1 MTNLNIHSTS
11 SSTYDSSSGLYTSKK
26 GNQYDEEQ
34 IQIFSN
40 PDKTKI
46 NNKLY
51 SGLSK
56 YYDSDNSGSLDKKEL
71 VEALDDYNKAYDKS
85 RKIGV
90 IADLDDANAA
100 AEILFERGKT
110 SFSLTEM
117 YDVARIVK
125 SINIQNENLLPTEH
139 PLQDTFDK
147 TAKRPDSINF
157 EAVGKSLNLNI

>member
-125 SINIQNENLLPTEH
+125 SINIQNENLLPTKH
-139 PLQDTFDK
+139 PHQDTFDK
-147 TAKRPDSINF
+147 NAKRPDSINF